1 MVNKDLGEHIE
12 VTVNMN
18 KRTYYSIIGFLG
30 EQGLDYKKHLKLI
43 KEKETDKLIEYKPPD

>member
-12 VTVNMN
+12 IIVNMS
-18 KRTYYSIIGFLG
+18 KRTYYHIIGLLA

-43 KEKETDKLIEYKPPD
+43 KEKETNKLVKY